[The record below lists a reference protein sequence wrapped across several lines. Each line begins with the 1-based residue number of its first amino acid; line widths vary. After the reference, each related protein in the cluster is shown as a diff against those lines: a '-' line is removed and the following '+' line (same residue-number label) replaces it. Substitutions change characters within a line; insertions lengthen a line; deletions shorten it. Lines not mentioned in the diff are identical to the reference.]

1 MSEDKITKTRI
12 TTSLG
17 TFEFE
22 GTEEF
27 VEKQIDR
34 IVEMAKLLPQTPIAA
49 SSLVREPQTVLEK
62 SNKKGQS
69 KKALIEQPQ
78 ILPNLITDKAM
89 IDDLRSFYK
98 SKSPENNIEI
108 FATLTFWLKDKSQ
121 LPDVSISEMWTLYK
135 ILGIKPPKVLIQVF
149 RDGKSK
155 KAYFEAA
162 KATGRYYLT
171 PFGETFVE
179 HDLPKVQKGS

>member
-34 IVEMAKLLPQTPIAA
+34 IVEMAKSLPQTPIA
-49 SSLVREPQTVLEK
+49 SPSPVQEPQTVLEK
-62 SNKKGQS
+62 SHKKGQS

-78 ILPNLITDKAM
+78 MLPNLITDKAM

-135 ILGIKPPKVLIQVF
+135 ILGVKPPKVLIQVF